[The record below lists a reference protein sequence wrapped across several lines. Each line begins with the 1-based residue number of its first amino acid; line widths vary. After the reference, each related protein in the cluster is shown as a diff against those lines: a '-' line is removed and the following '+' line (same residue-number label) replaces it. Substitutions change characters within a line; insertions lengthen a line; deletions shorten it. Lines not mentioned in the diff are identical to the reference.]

1 MRFHVALTADAES
14 VARGHL
20 LQHYRRGEEQE
31 DLCFALWRP
40 STGLARRTALIDELI
55 LPEKGDRLLHGNTSF
70 CPDYLMRAL
79 GVARSARA
87 GLAFMHS
94 HPTEGWQGMSSSDV
108 VAERDVLAYPAT
120 ADGGGEM
127 CRRWCEKVRV
137 IRPSRYVV
145 HHNDAIAPPS
155 PRRRILARTF
165 DTWGR
170 DAQALISRLR
180 VGIVGLG
187 SVGCVVAETVARIGV
202 ADVLLVDPDRVE
214 EHNLDRLLYGT
225 LREIGKHKTLVAA
238 RAMRKHATAE
248 SIKIEALPLSIH
260 DTRAYR
266 SALDCDV
273 IFSCVDRP
281 IARDV
286 LNYIAHAHL
295 VPVVDGGVAVESN
308 RDAETFFAAHWRAHL
323 ATPYHRCLRCA
334 RQYTSSDVVMELD
347 GSLDDPA
354 YVTNLPANDTKT
366 NQNVFPFGLAVA
378 GMDVNLMLRYLL
390 APEWWPV
397 VGQQEHQFLT
407 AETSARNE
415 ECRPHCSFRD
425 KRARGDAVQP
435 PYLDASL
442 AEYDPCSQNAWARAG
457 RRPGARLRW
466 RRRGPIVSAC
476 RLESLCGPRAHG
488 FCPPLDSAGYQPLN
502 ANPDPIR

>member
-1 MRFHVALTADAES
+1 MRFHVALTADADS
-14 VARGHL
+14 VARSHL
-20 LQHYRRGEEQE
+20 LQHYRRDEEQE

-79 GVARSARA
+79 GVARSAGA

-108 VAERDVLAYPAT
+108 VAERDVLAHPAT
-120 ADGGGEM
+120 ADGLPLVGLTLGRDGCWSARFWERDGGGEM
-127 CRRWCEKVRV
+127 RRRWCEKVRV
-137 IRPSRYVV
+137 IRPNRYVI

-187 SVGCVVAETVARIGV
+187 SVGCIVAETVARIGV

-248 SIKIEALPLSIH
+248 SIKIDALPLSIH
-260 DTRAYR
+260 DMRAYR

-295 VPVVDGGVAVESN
+295 VPVVDGGVAVESA
-308 RDAETFFAAHWRAHL
+308 RDTETFFAAHWRAHL

-334 RQYTSSDVVMELD
+334 RQYTSSDVVVELD

-354 YVTNLPANDTKT
+354 YVTNLRSDETKT

-390 APEWWPV
+390 APDWWPV

-407 AETSARNE
+407 AQTSARNE

-435 PYLDASL
+435 PYLVSSASRTATASRL
-442 AEYDPCSQNAWARAG
+442 WALLGRGVRTLG
-457 RRPGARLRW
+457 RRF
-466 RRRGPIVSAC
+466 RRS
-476 RLESLCGPRAHG
+476 
-488 FCPPLDSAGYQPLN
+488 
-502 ANPDPIR
+502 